1 MAFIKH
7 SQTKAVR
14 AARIWSEG
22 MENVEDIA
30 ISCKRFRSEPGSFMF
45 TPHITE
51 SAYYCTSYKVFLI
64 LT

>member
-30 ISCKRFRSEPGSFMF
+30 ISCKRFRSEPGSCL
-45 TPHITE
+45 PHISLNLHIIVPATK
-51 SAYYCTSYKVFLI
+51 SSSF
-64 LT
+64 